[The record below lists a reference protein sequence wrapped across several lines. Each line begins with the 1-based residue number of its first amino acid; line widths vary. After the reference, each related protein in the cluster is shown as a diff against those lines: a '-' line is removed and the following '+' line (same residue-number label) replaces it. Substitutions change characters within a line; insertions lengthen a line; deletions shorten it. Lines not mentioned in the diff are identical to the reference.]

1 MKMSFISD
9 DGIAKKNN
17 LYTSV
22 YICRRTPINKLKW
35 SLFCL
40 NLPASWRFGAF
51 RTGTP
56 FLQIILSAKG
66 KPLIKMQ
73 ILGTIRST
81 KPSGKRQYL
90 VAILICKLAT
100 LRPSPSLSWSSAQL
114 FPTMSHNALH
124 VIRVKFCVTFQRAA
138 VEDTRKQ
145 LDSLPYNGGVTYL
158 LRTRGLRNR

>member
-1 MKMSFISD
+1 
-9 DGIAKKNN
+9 
-17 LYTSV
+17 
-22 YICRRTPINKLKW
+22 
-35 SLFCL
+35 
-40 NLPASWRFGAF
+40 
-51 RTGTP
+51 
-56 FLQIILSAKG
+56 
-66 KPLIKMQ
+66 MQ

-100 LRPSPSLSWSSAQL
+100 LRTSPSLSWSSAQL

-124 VIRVKFCVTFQRAA
+124 VIRIKFCVTFQRAA